1 MNYDFKIPLKVSLA
15 EKDDLKELIYELRYN
30 IYIEELGKKS
40 QSIDHKRCWIK
51 DDLDLKAELYALQ
64 DENNKLIGT
73 MRINHIDRLDN
84 PIEELYPLPIQNIL
98 NVIDASSITYV
109 SRLMIRKDY
118 RGGKAFSKLAF
129 HAYQKAIEKN
139 HEFSI
144 CNTRPGLVTL
154 YEQLGYRRFCAGKE
168 FPNIGFQ
175 IPMIMALKDYEHFR
189 RIGSPLYR
197 YKNRYKKIEHFKK
210 IIIEQLCTCYPA
222 INRLLNNEKEFWEN
236 AEDTLQKKENALFN
250 GITKIESKNLLKF
263 GTILECSAGEKII
276 KEEEELNELFILLK
290 GYAEVSKNKGGK
302 RICLALIN
310 PGDVIGEMAFLT
322 NKKRSADVISIT
334 NSEVLVL
341 TENFLEKC
349 MNTQSK
355 LISIFL
361 LNLSRQLAQKLA
373 DTNDLVLKLSARVN
387 E

>member
-1 MNYDFKIPLKVSLA
+1 
-15 EKDDLKELIYELRYN
+15 
-30 IYIEELGKKS
+30 
-40 QSIDHKRCWIK
+40 
-51 DDLDLKAELYALQ
+51 
-64 DENNKLIGT
+64 
-73 MRINHIDRLDN
+73 
-84 PIEELYPLPIQNIL
+84 
-98 NVIDASSITYV
+98 
-109 SRLMIRKDY
+109 
-118 RGGKAFSKLAF
+118 
-129 HAYQKAIEKN
+129 
-139 HEFSI
+139 
-144 CNTRPGLVTL
+144 
-154 YEQLGYRRFCAGKE
+154 
-168 FPNIGFQ
+168 
-175 IPMIMALKDYEHFR
+175 MALKDYEHFH

-222 INRLLNNEKEFWEN
+222 INRLLSSEQEFWEN

-250 GITKIESKNLLKF
+250 GISKIESKNLLKF
-263 GTILECSAGEKII
+263 GTILECSAGDKII
-276 KEEEELNELFILLK
+276 KEEEEQNELFILLK

-322 NKKRSADVISIT
+322 NKKRNADVISIT

-361 LNLSRQLAQKLA
+361 LNLSRQLAKKLA